1 MFQIIA
7 LSVSLIALILDLIFT
22 IQEALMY
29 YHATYHVGAHPGRIR
44 GASVPAAV
52 VMGGMRYNVKWIIWE
67 GIYYEE
73 KEKRK

>member
-7 LSVSLIALILDLIFT
+7 LSVALIALILDLIFT
-22 IQEALMY
+22 IMEALMY
-29 YHATYHVGAHPGRIR
+29 YHSTYHVGAHSGRIR

-67 GIYYEE
+67 GEILEDNII
-73 KEKRK
+73 

>member
-7 LSVSLIALILDLIFT
+7 LSVALIALILDLIFT
-22 IQEALMY
+22 ILEALMY
-29 YHATYHVGAHPGRIR
+29 YHATYHVGAQPGRIR